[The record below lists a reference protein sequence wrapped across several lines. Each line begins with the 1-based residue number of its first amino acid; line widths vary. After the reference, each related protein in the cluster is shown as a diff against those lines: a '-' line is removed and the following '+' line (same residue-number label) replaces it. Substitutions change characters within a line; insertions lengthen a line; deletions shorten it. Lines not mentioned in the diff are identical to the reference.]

1 MSLVWLVLA
10 IATEV
15 CATLSM
21 RASDGFRK
29 KGWIVPIV
37 LGYVLAF
44 TFMLC
49 ALGAG
54 MPVGIAYGLWAAI
67 GIALVALLA
76 RAIWKDPLTK
86 RMLLGIVVIGVG
98 VLLVEIG

>member
-1 MSLVWLVLA
+1 MSAVWLVLA
-10 IATEV
+10 IVTEV

-29 KGWIVPIV
+29 KRWIAPIA

-44 TFMLC
+44 TFMAL

-86 RMLLGIVVIGVG
+86 RMIIGIVVIGIG
-98 VLLVEIG
+98 VFLVEIG